1 MPLIYYIA
9 DWLLQILIYL
19 ILADCVMSWFS
30 GTRNS
35 PVARFVQSITNPL
48 LLPFRVILP
57 SLGGLDLSPFL
68 AILLL
73 SYLKSLLH
81 KIVM

>member
-1 MPLIYYIA
+1 MPLIFYIA
-9 DWLLQILIYL
+9 DWLLTILVYL
-19 ILADCVMSWFS
+19 VLADCVMSWFS

-35 PVARFVQSITNPL
+35 PAARFVQSITNPL
-48 LLPFRVILP
+48 LLPFRMILP

-73 SYLKSLLH
+73 SYLQSLLH
-81 KIVM
+81 KMLV